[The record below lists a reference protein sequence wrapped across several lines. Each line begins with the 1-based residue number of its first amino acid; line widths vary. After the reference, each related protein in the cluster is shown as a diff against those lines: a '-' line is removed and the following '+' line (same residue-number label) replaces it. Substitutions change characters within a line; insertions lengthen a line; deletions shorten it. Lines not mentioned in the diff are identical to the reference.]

1 MQKKFARS
9 YASLE
14 EIFRFTE
21 NFFDAHEIASPVR
34 FPVHFVM
41 EELFTNMVKYNPGNP
56 HDIELDV
63 ESTEDRITVS
73 LTDFDVDEFDVTQKR
88 DVDTTLPLE
97 KRTPGGLGVHLI
109 QKMVDSL
116 QYRYQDR
123 QSKITFSKEL

>member
-9 YASLE
+9 YDSLE

-21 NFFDAHEIASPVR
+21 NFFETEKIAAPVR

-56 HDIELDV
+56 NEIELDV
-63 ESTEDRITVS
+63 ESNNDRVTVS
-73 LTDFDVDEFDVTQKR
+73 LTDFDVDEFDVTQRR
-88 DVDTTLPLE
+88 DVDTTLPLDQ
-97 KRTPGGLGVHLI
+97 RTPGGLGVHLI

>member
-9 YASLE
+9 YESLE

-21 NFFDAHEIASPVR
+21 NFFEEKKIAAPVR

-63 ESTEDRITVS
+63 ESCDNRVTVS
-73 LTDFDVDEFDVTQKR
+73 LTDFDVDEFDVTQER
-88 DVDTTLPLE
+88 DVDTTLPLD

-123 QSKITFSKEL
+123 QSRITFSKEL